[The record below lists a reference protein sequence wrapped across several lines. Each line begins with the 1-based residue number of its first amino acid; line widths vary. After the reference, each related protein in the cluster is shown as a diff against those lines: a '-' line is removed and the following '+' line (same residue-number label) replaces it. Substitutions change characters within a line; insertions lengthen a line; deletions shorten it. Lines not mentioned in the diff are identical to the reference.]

1 MLSQLENVSKLSTEN
16 AKMPVDLD
24 FKIEFAKP
32 FLYIF
37 GPSIWIAVFA
47 APYALRLALE
57 FFLVTPSYFS

>member
-16 AKMPVDLD
+16 AKMPVDL
-24 FKIEFAKP
+24 AKP

-57 FFLVTPSYFS
+57 FFSVTPSYLS